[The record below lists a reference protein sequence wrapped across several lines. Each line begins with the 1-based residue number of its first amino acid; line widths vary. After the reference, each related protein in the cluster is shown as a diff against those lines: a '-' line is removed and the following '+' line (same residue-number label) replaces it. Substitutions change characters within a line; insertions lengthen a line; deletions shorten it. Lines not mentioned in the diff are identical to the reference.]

1 MLKKEQI
8 NKVTESD
15 HSRLLKQK
23 LKALGIDDKCIKSGD
38 VEPVDFIPTG
48 VFEIDSILGPNMG
61 IPEGTLVEF
70 CGASQSGKTWLG
82 YKFIAECQKRGK
94 KCAFLNI
101 ENSYYPARAESLGVN
116 IQDLLLVENVGSA
129 EKYGELLKFLT
140 ESGQYGCIVVDSISA
155 LIPQDEL
162 TKTLEQVQTIGLH
175 ARFVKRLTK
184 DLTAK
189 TAASGTIV
197 ILINQLYMGQG
208 AMPGS
213 MTKTATGGAAMDYFT
228 HIRLWINKING
239 AAGQVVK
246 KDSEGKDVI
255 IGGKSKVVVMKSR
268 YGGNGN
274 STEFKIMFTDD
285 EVTSPV
291 DEFLYKAKAKG
302 FEYIKEIRKKFSYT
316 CPDSGEIL
324 DSKDPY
330 EFVKLLMVHSSPSKR
345 TRGDESKTAFEYI
358 CGRCKVFGKQLE
370 DLKAAVERGPLSN
383 QLDEDEDDD
392 GDFGMSLED
401 VEKMMEDS

>member
-1 MLKKEQI
+1 M
-8 NKVTESD
+8 
-15 HSRLLKQK
+15 
-23 LKALGIDDKCIKSGD
+23 
-38 VEPVDFIPTG
+38 
-48 VFEIDSILGPNMG
+48 
-61 IPEGTLVEF
+61 
-70 CGASQSGKTWLG
+70 
-82 YKFIAECQKRGK
+82 
-94 KCAFLNI
+94 
-101 ENSYYPARAESLGVN
+101 
-116 IQDLLLVENVGSA
+116 
-129 EKYGELLKFLT
+129 
-140 ESGQYGCIVVDSISA
+140 DSISA
-155 LIPQDEL
+155 LIPHDEL

-175 ARFVKRLTK
+175 ARFIKRLTK

-189 TAASGTIV
+189 TSASGTIV
-197 ILINQLYMGQG
+197 ILINQLYMGAG

-213 MTKTATGGAAMDYFT
+213 MTKSANVGYALDYFT

-255 IGGKSKVVVMKSR
+255 IGGKSKVIVMKSR

-316 CPDSGEIL
+316 CSDTGEIL

-330 EFVKLLMVHSSPSKR
+330 EFVKLLMAHPSPSKR

-370 DLKAAVERGPLSN
+370 DLKAAVERGPLTESVI
-383 QLDEDEDDD
+383 DEDDD
-392 GDFGMSLED
+392 DFGMSLDE
-401 VEKMMEDS
+401 VEKLMESS

>member
-8 NKVTESD
+8 SKLAESD

-23 LKALGIDDKCIKSGD
+23 LKTLGIDDKCIKSGD

-94 KCAFLNI
+94 KCVFLNI
-101 ENSYYPARAESLGVN
+101 ENSYYPVRAESLGVN
-116 IQDLLLVENVGSA
+116 TQDLLLVENVGSA

-175 ARFVKRLTK
+175 ARFIKRLTK

-197 ILINQLYMGQG
+197 ILINQLYMGAG
-208 AMPGS
+208 VMPGTMS
-213 MTKTATGGAAMDYFT
+213 KTATGGAAMDYFT

-239 AAGQVVK
+239 ASGQVVK

-302 FEYIKEIRKKFSYT
+302 FEYIKEIRKKYSYT
-316 CPDSGEIL
+316 CPDTGEII
-324 DSKDPY
+324 DSKNPF
-330 EFVKLLMVHSSPSKR
+330 EFVKLLMAHASPSKR
-345 TRGDESKTAFEYI
+345 TRGDESKTAFEYV

-370 DLKAAVERGPLSN
+370 DLKAAVEKGPLSD
-383 QLDEDEDDD
+383 QLDDEEED
-392 GDFGMSLED
+392 GDFGLSLED
-401 VEKMMEDS
+401 VEKLMVDS